1 MAIKKVGWQLDLMP
15 EKMVALATF
24 HDSILRNMQST
35 PQTYNKI
42 VSSGARVISKY
53 FDAYVDHV
61 ARIDSYRFH
70 HIYEFDKVGMK
81 NSRLFKSQIVNGQ
94 ITYTLIEASSPN
106 REGYPFPQKAF
117 VMEQGQR
124 IVIKPNKGY
133 LLFYE
138 VDGEFRGS
146 SQSTIENP
154 GGPFVAGAFQ
164 KVFEEFFNSSL
175 PEKALREFGFY
186 DTILK
191 GLEQE
196 TKNIEKSISAGDIKN
211 SAAKAARAAY
221 GIADRLDRDVNRL

>member
-24 HDSILRNMQST
+24 HESMLRNMQST

-42 VSSGARVISKY
+42 VDSAARIISKY
-53 FDAYVDHV
+53 FDAYVDHI
-61 ARIDSYRFH
+61 AKIDPYRFH

-81 NSRLFKSQIVNGQ
+81 NSRLFKSQIINGQ
-94 ITYTLIEASSPN
+94 ITYTLIEASNPN

-117 VMEQGQR
+117 VMEEGR
-124 IVIKPNKGY
+124 RLVIKPNKGS

-138 VDGEFRGS
+138 VDGDFTAS

-164 KVFEEFFNSSL
+164 KIFEEFFNSNL

-186 DTILK
+186 DTIVK

-196 TKNIEKSISAGDIKN
+196 TKIIEKAISAGDIKN

-221 GIADRLDRDVNRL
+221 GIADRLDRDANRL